1 MPLTVGSCT
10 GDMAKII
17 KSWDLNSQEYPSY
30 RRNALEMLKADL
42 HRSSGTLA
50 LDPRQI
56 LEDARQEAE
65 LKVREAYAEGLR
77 RGTEAGQAKFAEAVG
92 KAAEALEHAAV
103 AMREAQAEFL
113 LSLEPQVVALAAA
126 IAERILRREPSIGPE
141 RVRTTVHE
149 ALVHLEKRERITLR
163 MNPADLEALK
173 AQNIALL
180 EEFDAIDDLEII
192 PDDSVAPGGCVA
204 QSELLEVDARM
215 ESQFQKIVDALL
227 E

>member
-1 MPLTVGSCT
+1 MPL
-10 GDMAKII
+10 DKII
-17 KSWDLNSQEYPSY
+17 VRDLLLRGIIGLNDWEREKKQDILI
-30 RRNALEMLKADL
+30 NL
-42 HRSSGTLA
+42 TLFT
-50 LDPRQI
+50 DT
-56 LEDARQEAE
+56 
-65 LKVREAYAEGLR
+65 R
-77 RGTEAGQAKFAEAVG
+77 RGGATDQASDILNYRTITKAVI
-92 KAAEALEHAAV
+92 AHVEDSAYYTVE
-103 AMREAQAEFL
+103 
-113 LSLEPQVVALAAA
+113 ALAAA
-126 IAERILRREPSIGPE
+126 IAERILRREPSIEPE